1 MTEGREPDVCSA
13 QLLCRSCLLLRRR
26 SCVVCLQQAET
37 AIYISTIMCGVL
49 ARLTCDLDELL
60 DDALPALPCRS

>member
-1 MTEGREPDVCSA
+1 MKEGRELDVCSA

-26 SCVVCLQQAET
+26 SYVVHSQQAET
-37 AIYISTIMCGVL
+37 VIYISIIVCGVL